1 MNKAASAYSPCGMK
15 NISHDSLKGPGA
27 GSFRGDATNSCKHVP
42 VMAKTKGSQK
52 AKAYEN

>member
-27 GSFRGDATNSCKHVP
+27 GAFRGDATNSCKHVP